1 MHRCTL
7 EFAVS
12 TNSLPGVFKVVKKD
26 EFCSLHNKFFQKNC
40 SLYFFTFAFR
50 LTCSFMEDWFLTRM
64 YLDGQLVF
72 VQAKLEER
80 TTRKRRYYKNRQKL
94 NLLQNQFYVK
104 KRRKKSSYAIF
115 AHGVRCAFVSTSCA
129 IIELILR
136 ASFLRLK
143 NERVRVLVDL
153 LNDGRR
159 LEGGNGTRRIFR

>member
-1 MHRCTL
+1 
-7 EFAVS
+7 
-12 TNSLPGVFKVVKKD
+12 
-26 EFCSLHNKFFQKNC
+26 
-40 SLYFFTFAFR
+40 
-50 LTCSFMEDWFLTRM
+50 MEDLFLTRT

-94 NLLQNQFYVK
+94 NLPQNQFYVK
-104 KRRKKSSYAIF
+104 KKSSYAIF

-136 ASFLRLK
+136 ASLLRLK

-153 LNDGRR
+153 LNHGRR
-159 LEGGNGTRRIFR
+159 LETGNGIRRIFR